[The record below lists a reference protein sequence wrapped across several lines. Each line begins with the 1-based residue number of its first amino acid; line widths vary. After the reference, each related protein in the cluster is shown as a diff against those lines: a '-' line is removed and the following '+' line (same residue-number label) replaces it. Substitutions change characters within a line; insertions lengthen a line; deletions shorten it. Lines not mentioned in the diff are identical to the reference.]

1 MPRDVEK
8 EQEQIW
14 NGNRFIVSTEETT
27 GVFIRD
33 VDKLFH
39 QYRNLRMSIYN
50 QYKGYLSSDP
60 ITQDELRSYID
71 EQFIR
76 LVKEYD
82 IGSDVDFP
90 GYIKIKLH
98 SRVKNSFIK
107 SVFRDKQ
114 RVFVTRNSFDVS
126 NLIEQNPCN
135 DEELD
140 YYVTLEYA
148 IGGFKLSQMEKEVL
162 FYLLQELT
170 DPQIER
176 AIKDDHPR
184 ERISSATIRETIKDM
199 SELLRTKLLESLEN

>member
-1 MPRDVEK
+1 M
-8 EQEQIW
+8 
-14 NGNRFIVSTEETT
+14 VSTEETT

-39 QYRNLRMSIYN
+39 QYRNLRMSVYN
-50 QYKGYLSSDP
+50 TYKGYLSADP
-60 ITQDELRSYID
+60 VTQDELRSYID

-114 RVFVTRNSFDVS
+114 RVFVTKNSFDVS

-140 YYVTLEYA
+140 YYVVLEYA
-148 IGGFKLSQMEKEVL
+148 IGGFNLTHIEKEVL
-162 FYLLQELT
+162 YYLLQELT

-176 AIKDDHPR
+176 EIRELHPR
-184 ERISSATIRETIKDM
+184 ERLSSATIREIIKDM
-199 SELLRTKLLESLEN
+199 QDILKTKLQESLKN